1 MSITVE
7 KILRNNYVD
16 TPFHTHVSMVQPRGK
31 FHINKEQQEMLWDSY
46 IKRLEENPDAILGIA
61 EKIQPTIPVLVDID
75 LKIKDEGKVNY
86 DEHLYTIKQL
96 HQVVSIYQSV
106 LRTIVDGCTDANLMC
121 VVLEKSIYF
130 VDAGDTRYAKN
141 GFHLH
146 FPALFLSQS
155 DQQVHLIPRVQ
166 ALMTENEVF
175 KDLGIEDSAS
185 VVDEAST
192 RNPWL
197 MYGSRKQ
204 ENLESY
210 TVTMVISSEGK
221 VLDLEEAFTDY
232 LLFDRLKK
240 RIALKGRVR
249 ELLPRILSI
258 HSYHRST
265 MEVKEGLPCPLR
277 EKFRKQEKNRPKA
290 KHLKVSVQEA
300 LKISEKLLPMLAD
313 FRAENY
319 NEWMRVGWIL
329 YNIGK
334 GCTDALD
341 QWLEFSSR
349 CGEKYDEGKCTY
361 EWSKMLVKD
370 LTLGTLRHLAKIDS
384 PKKYG
389 KFKSESVK
397 IYANN
402 SLNGSHW
409 DIAKALHAEFGDEFV
424 CASIS
429 NKLWYQFRN
438 HKWEQ
443 IEDGVF
449 LRQKISK
456 DIVGHFAAM
465 GAETLGKLAKADDKG
480 AATLY
485 DERLK
490 RIRKTI
496 CNLKSA
502 PYKNNI
508 MREAVEVFYDRRFK
522 AKLDQNPYLIGFKNG
537 VYDLKNN
544 TFRDGSPEDFISKC
558 MPITYKEY
566 DESSEEV
573 QQVIEFL
580 QKVFPDKSI
589 RTYFLDTYSDIFV
602 GGNSQKKVYL
612 WTGEG
617 DNGKS
622 VTQLFF
628 ERMLGDLAIKFNT
641 QYFTGKKVAAG
652 SANPE
657 LARAAPPVRHATME
671 EPDAGEMFNTGEL
684 KKLSGNDT
692 YWARDLFQKGKD
704 TKEVKPMFVI
714 TCICN
719 KLPQLRYSDKAIW
732 NRLRVIPFE
741 STFVEPGQ
749 PCPETFE
756 EQLLEKR
763 FPMDKTFGSKIQK
776 IAGAFAWY
784 LLQWRQKVTV
794 RREPDKVKEAT
805 AMYRRRNDVYRQFI
819 EESISDADAYLSLS
833 ELYAVFREWFKEG
846 WPGTKLASKNE
857 VKEYFER
864 LWGEPQRGVR
874 WHGYRIRTLEE
885 AEASGDAI
893 LLGEKDLVSYEMK

>member
-1 MSITVE
+1 MSVSVE
-7 KILRNNYVD
+7 KILGNNYVD
-16 TPFHTHVSMVQPRGK
+16 TPFYTHVSMVQPRGR
-31 FHINKEQQEMLWDSY
+31 FHLNKEQQELLWDSY
-46 IKRLEENPDAILGIA
+46 IKKLQENPNAILGIA
-61 EKIQPTIPVLVDID
+61 EKIQPFIPVLVDID
-75 LKIKDEGKVNY
+75 LKIKDDGKVEY
-86 DEHLYTIKQL
+86 GEHLYTTTQL
-96 HQVVSIYQSV
+96 HQVISIYQSV

-121 VVLEKSIYF
+121 VVLEKSIYY
-130 VDAGDTRYAKN
+130 VDVGDTSYAKN

-146 FPALFLSQS
+146 FPALFLSRV

-166 ALMTENEVF
+166 KLMTENEVF
-175 KDLGIEDSAS
+175 KDLGIEDSGT
-185 VVDEAST
+185 VVDEACA

-204 ENLESY
+204 ENLDSY
-210 TVTMVISSEGK
+210 TVTKVISSEGK
-221 VLDLEEAFTDY
+221 ELDLEEAFEDY
-232 LLFDRLKK
+232 LLYDRLKS
-240 RIALKGRVR
+240 RIVLKGRVR

-258 HSYHRST
+258 HPYHRST

-277 EKFRKQEKNRPKA
+277 EKFRKEEKNRPTA

-334 GCTDALD
+334 GCTEALD
-341 QWLEFSSR
+341 QWLQFSAR
-349 CGEKYDEGKCTY
+349 CGEKYDEGKCIY
-361 EWSKMLVKD
+361 EWSKMIKKD

-389 KFKSESVK
+389 KFKSESVN
-397 IYANN
+397 YHAQE

-409 DIAKALHAEFGDEFV
+409 DIAKALHAQFGDEFV
-424 CASIS
+424 CASIP

-456 DIVGHFAAM
+456 EIVDHFVAM
-465 GAETLGKLAKADDKG
+465 GKEAWDKLAKADK
-480 AATLY
+480 AESAMY
-485 DERLK
+485 NERLK
-490 RIRKTI
+490 HIRKI
-496 CNLKSA
+496 MCNLKSA
-502 PYKNNI
+502 PFKNNI
-508 MREAVEVFYDRRFK
+508 MREALEVFYDRRFK
-522 AKLDQNPYLIGFKNG
+522 GKLNQNPYLIGFKNG
-537 VYDLKNN
+537 VYDLK
-544 TFRDGSPEDFISKC
+544 TCIFRDGAPEDFISKC
-558 MPITYKEY
+558 VPIAYKEY

-622 VTQLFF
+622 ITQMLF
-628 ERMLGDLAIKFNT
+628 ELMLGELAIKFNT

-719 KLPQLRYSDKAIW
+719 KLPQLRYSDKATW

-749 PCPETFE
+749 PCPKTFE

-763 FPMDKTFGSKIQK
+763 FPMDKTFGSKIPK
-776 IAGAFAWY
+776 MVGAFAWY

-794 RREPDKVKEAT
+794 RIEPDKVKEAT
-805 AMYRRRNDVYRQFI
+805 AMYRRRNDIYRQFI
-819 EESISDADAYLSLS
+819 EESICDADAYLSLS
-833 ELYAVFREWFKEG
+833 ELYGWFRDWFKEG
-846 WPGTKLASKNE
+846 WPGTKIASKND
-857 VKEYFER
+857 VREYFER
-864 LWGEPQRGVR
+864 LWGEPLRGVR

-885 AEASGDAI
+885 VEASGDTVV
-893 LLGEKDLVSYEMK
+893 LGEKDLVDYEMK